1 MNTSHNTSHNT
12 SQGTSQSR
20 SQDGHEG
27 AGPPSS
33 EKALDRVRKLFAKAE
48 SVAGTP
54 EAEVLL
60 ERAYALLAKYG
71 VDEALARTGP
81 DTAAAE
87 VAVIDHVISGS
98 YQPDQVGLVAA
109 LAAAMHCRA
118 VTSARGDGTRVVHI
132 VGVRRH
138 VERVGMLAG

>member
-1 MNTSHNTSHNT
+1 MNTSRNT
-12 SQGTSQSR
+12 SQDTSQTDSR
-20 SQDGHEG
+20 SARDVDGHR
-27 AGPPSS
+27 SS

-48 SVAGTP
+48 SVVGTP

-81 DTAAAE
+81 DTAAE

-98 YQPDQVGLVAA
+98 YQPDQVGPVSYTHLTLPTNREV
-109 LAAAMHCRA
+109 
-118 VTSARGDGTRVVHI
+118 
-132 VGVRRH
+132 
-138 VERVGMLAG
+138 